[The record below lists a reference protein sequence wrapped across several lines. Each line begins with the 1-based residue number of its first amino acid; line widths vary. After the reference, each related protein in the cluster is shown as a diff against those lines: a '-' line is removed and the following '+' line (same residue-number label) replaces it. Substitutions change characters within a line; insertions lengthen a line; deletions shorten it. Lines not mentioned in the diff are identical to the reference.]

1 MTKILVIDDSS
12 FMRKYLREAFGE
24 AGFEVD
30 DLLPVS
36 PLEVMERM
44 KACKPDLVLTDY
56 HMPHVD
62 GSQVARM
69 ARRADPGVPVVVLTA
84 TRDPELDQ
92 SLTNLGVRLILHK
105 PMTFEAIVKSVQDLL
120 GA

>member
-1 MTKILVIDDSS
+1 MAKILVIDDSS
-12 FMRKYLREAFGE
+12 FMRKFLRQAFEE

-30 DLLPVS
+30 DMLPVS

-44 KACKPDLVLTDY
+44 KAGRPDLVLTDF

-62 GSQVARM
+62 GAQVARM
-69 ARRADPGVPVVVLTA
+69 AKRADSAVPVVVLTA
-84 TRDPELDQ
+84 TRDAELDE
-92 SLTNLGVRLILHK
+92 SLIKLGVRLILHK
-105 PMTFEAIVKSVQDLL
+105 PMTYEAIVKSVQDLL